1 MSQDNREE
9 KRSRYGEETDKI
21 GRDKGGFR
29 MADVQL
35 NAALAVIRGRVGD
48 VVFKKRNGKLYISR
62 RPDFSKRKLSAA
74 QKESVARFRA
84 AVRYAQRVLANP
96 QERMPFER
104 AVQKPGKTLY
114 NSIIADYLNRQT

>member
-1 MSQDNREE
+1 
-9 KRSRYGEETDKI
+9 
-21 GRDKGGFR
+21 

-35 NAALAVIRGRVGD
+35 HQVLRMIKGKVGD
-48 VVFKKRNGKLYISR
+48 VVFKKRGNTLYISR
-62 RPDFSKRKLSAA
+62 RPDFSKRKLSTA

-104 AVQKPGKTLY
+104 AAQKAGKTLY
-114 NSIIADYLNRQT
+114 NAIIADYLNRQK